1 MKIIFL
7 KLNNSKTK
15 SKNFK
20 SSRAN
25 NLVVF
30 GFTLIETLVAVT
42 LFTFVTFVALSSLF
56 QMQALNTK
64 LKITKSIYNNIYFT
78 IDNITN
84 EVKQSSNFES
94 KNYNNSS
101 FPLGQTCDS
110 VNASAGVDSCIAFDY
125 LNIESLNNSERRG
138 YYLDTSSGAIKKYS
152 GTGSPIS
159 ITSEDINIETLK
171 FILEG
176 NDTYSGAFGTG
187 DSRQPSI
194 KVIIKGQTKKEP
206 KIPFFI
212 ETFISQRSLTN

>member
-7 KLNNSKTK
+7 KLNNSKVK
-15 SKNFK
+15 SRNFK
-20 SSRAN
+20 SSGAN
-25 NLVVF
+25 SLVVF

-84 EVKQSSNFES
+84 EVKQGSNFES
-94 KNYNNSS
+94 KNYNPSTPTDCNNIAGDNS
-101 FPLGQTCDS
+101 C
-110 VNASAGVDSCIAFDY
+110 VAFDY
-125 LNIESLNNSERRG
+125 LNIESSNNSERRG
-138 YYLDTSSGAIKKYS
+138 YYLDASNGAIKKYT
-152 GTGSPIS
+152 GTGSPTS

-176 NDTYSGAFGTG
+176 NDTYSGASGTG